1 MPVLKKA
8 LFRIVIL
15 FTITGPLLLSD
26 INQNA
31 LHLINFLNTSCNST
45 LQLYKA
51 FRDLSAD
58 FETNIAYV
66 LGDRVSVLDALTR
79 DGNKPVAVSEVEI
92 YRSPPEF
99 TISCSNASQPDKQ
112 VTRVPH
118 NLSQIVSNKSANGGS
133 TGGRCHP
140 MVGQLNSTKALRVP
154 NVVHYVFLGS
164 DLTFTFC
171 NYLSYRS
178 VERFIRPNQIFVHGD
193 HVPSGKW
200 WNRTIDEVK
209 NIYHVKRR
217 YTNKAPNGQQYKYPA
232 HISDYMRAETL
243 LSK

>member
-1 MPVLKKA
+1 MNVSKKA
-8 LFRIVIL
+8 IFVASIL
-15 FTITGPLLLSD
+15 LTITSIGFYSD
-26 INQNA
+26 IHQNA
-31 LHLINFLNTSCNST
+31 LKFINFINTSSSST
-45 LQLYKA
+45 LQLFRS

-58 FETNIAYV
+58 FETDIVYV
-66 LGDRVSVLDALTR
+66 LGDRVSVLEALTR
-79 DGNKPVAVSEVEI
+79 DGNKPVAVSKVEV
-92 YRSPPEF
+92 YRSTPES
-99 TISCSNASQPDKQ
+99 TISCSNASQLDKQ
-112 VTRVPH
+112 VTSVPH
-118 NLSQIVSNKSANGGS
+118 NLSEIVSNKSTNNGS
-133 TGGRCHP
+133 TSGRCHSI
-140 MVGQLNSTKALRVP
+140 VGQLNSTKAFRVP